1 MIFLNESSG
10 ELIWD
15 GAVIAH
21 LSPSEIQVLQCLLDN
36 PDELVEK
43 EVLLEAGWPSKVVQ
57 QNSLTVA
64 IKNIR
69 KTLAEITDG
78 PIIETRHR
86 RGYIFHPAMNS
97 NKNVESDMSIDDIVV
112 DQETSIEIIKPDYS
126 HERNIHIHK
135 VGSILANIIFYSA
148 FTVLALWSL
157 FITTLDTPI
166 ICNKVNKAN
175 LCGYSELSDDD
186 IKKIEQTVG
195 ESEGSYLYGY
205 DKELGNLQIHK
216 MD

>member
-1 MIFLNESSG
+1 MISLNESSG

-15 GAVIAH
+15 GTVIAQ
-21 LSPSEIQVLQCLLDN
+21 LSPSEIQVLQCLLEK

-43 EVLLEAGWPSKVVQ
+43 DILLEAGWPSKVVQ

-69 KTLAEITDG
+69 KALAEITDG

-86 RGYIFHPAMNS
+86 KGYIFHPAINH
-97 NKNVESDMSIDDIVV
+97 NENVEFDTSIDDLVV
-112 DQETSIEIIKPDYS
+112 GLENSNEAIKSDYI
-126 HERNIHIHK
+126 HERPPHK
-135 VGSILANIIFYSA
+135 LGSIFADIIFYIA

-166 ICNKVNKAN
+166 KCNKLNKVN
-175 LCGYSELSDDD
+175 LCGYSELSDAD
-186 IKKIEQTVG
+186 IKYIEQTVG
-195 ESEGSYLYGY
+195 ESEGTFLYGY
-205 DKELGNLQIHK
+205 DKELGQLQIHK

>member
-1 MIFLNESSG
+1 MISLNESSG

-15 GAVIAH
+15 GTVIAQ
-21 LSPSEIQVLQCLLDN
+21 LSSSEIQVLQCLLER

-43 EVLLEAGWPSKVVQ
+43 EILLEAGWPNKVVQ

-69 KTLAEITDG
+69 KALAEITDG

-86 RGYIFHPAMNS
+86 KGYIFHPAANQNIEFDS
-97 NKNVESDMSIDDIVV
+97 SIDNLASN
-112 DQETSIEIIKPDYS
+112 QESPTEAISSDSINEQNIYKP
-126 HERNIHIHK
+126 
-135 VGSILANIIFYSA
+135 GAILANIIFYSA
-148 FTVLALWSL
+148 FTALALWSL

-166 ICNKVNKAN
+166 HCNKINKAN
-175 LCGYSELSDDD
+175 LCGYSELSDTD
-186 IKKIEQTVG
+186 IKYIEQTVG
-195 ESEGSYLYGY
+195 ESEGTYLYGY
-205 DKELGNLQIHK
+205 DKELDQLQIHE

>member
-1 MIFLNESSG
+1 MILLNESSG

-15 GAVIAH
+15 GAFIAQ
-21 LSPSEIQVLQCLLDN
+21 LSSSEIQVLQCLLER

-43 EVLLEAGWPSKVVQ
+43 EILLEAGWPSKVVQ

-69 KTLAEITDG
+69 KALAEITDG

-86 RGYIFHPAMNS
+86 KGYIFHPAV
-97 NKNVESDMSIDDIVV
+97 NKNINVEFDSSIDNLASN
-112 DQETSIEIIKPDYS
+112 QESSTEAISSDSIHEQNIYKP
-126 HERNIHIHK
+126 
-135 VGSILANIIFYSA
+135 GAILANIIFYSA
-148 FTVLALWSL
+148 FTTLALWSL

-166 ICNKVNKAN
+166 HCNKINKAN
-175 LCGYSELSDDD
+175 LCGYSELSDAD
-186 IKKIEQTVG
+186 ITYIEQTVG
-195 ESEGSYLYGY
+195 ESEGTYLYGY
-205 DKELGNLQIHK
+205 DKELGQPQIHK

>member
-1 MIFLNESSG
+1 MISLNESSG

-15 GAVIAH
+15 GTVIAQ
-21 LSPSEIQVLQCLLDN
+21 LSSSEIQVLQCLLER

-43 EVLLEAGWPSKVVQ
+43 EILLEAGWPNKVVQ

-69 KTLAEITDG
+69 KALAEITDG

-86 RGYIFHPAMNS
+86 KGYIFHPAVNQ
-97 NKNVESDMSIDDIVV
+97 NKNIELDSPIDDDVFSQ
-112 DQETSIEIIKPDYS
+112 DSSIEAISPDYI
-126 HERNIHIHK
+126 HERNIHK
-135 VGSILANIIFYSA
+135 QGSILANIIFYSA
-148 FTVLALWSL
+148 FMALALWSL

-166 ICNKVNKAN
+166 HCNKINKAN
-175 LCGYSELSDDD
+175 LCGYSELSDAD
-186 IKKIEQTVG
+186 IIYIEQTVG
-195 ESEGSYLYGY
+195 ESAGTYLYGY
-205 DKELGNLQIHK
+205 DKELGQLQIHK

>member
-1 MIFLNESSG
+1 MISLNESSG

-15 GAVIAH
+15 GAVIAQ
-21 LSPSEIQVLQCLLDN
+21 LSSSEIQVLQCLLER

-43 EVLLEAGWPSKVVQ
+43 EILLEAGWPSKVVQ

-69 KTLAEITDG
+69 KALAEITDG

-86 RGYIFHPAMNS
+86 KGYIFHPAVSQNIALDS
-97 NKNVESDMSIDDIVV
+97 SIDNFSSN
-112 DQETSIEIIKPDYS
+112 QESSTEAISFDSIHEQNIYKPS
-126 HERNIHIHK
+126 A
-135 VGSILANIIFYSA
+135 ILANIIFYSA
-148 FTVLALWSL
+148 FTALALWSL

-166 ICNKVNKAN
+166 HCDKINKAN
-175 LCGYSELSDDD
+175 LCGYSELSDTD
-186 IKKIEQTVG
+186 IKYIEQTVG
-195 ESEGSYLYGY
+195 ESEGTYLYGY
-205 DKELGNLQIHK
+205 DKELDQLQIHK